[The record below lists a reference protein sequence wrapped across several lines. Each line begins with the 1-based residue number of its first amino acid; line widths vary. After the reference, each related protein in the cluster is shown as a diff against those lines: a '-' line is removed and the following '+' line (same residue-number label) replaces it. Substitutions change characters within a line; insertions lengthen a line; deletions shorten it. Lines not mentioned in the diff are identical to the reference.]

1 MMRRQRQPLD
11 PFGLLLIGMGIW
23 MTEVVIARQMAQAL
37 TEQNMIAMR
46 SMGDRRLSAL
56 ARSAEE

>member
-1 MMRRQRQPLD
+1 MRRQRQPLD

-46 SMGDRRLSAL
+46 SMGIRTRSGRR
-56 ARSAEE
+56 